1 MVWHTSIHLVLCS
14 SWFIWK
20 LHTIS
25 EHWGN
30 ASNPGDTHTYLTQYS
45 QERIVYSSTILLL
58 FFSDHF
64 ILFAKSLLIHYELLV
79 QWRLRKF
86 TSTLCLLLGQ
96 IKFVDKSPV
105 QSSVEMKVFCGEI
118 FKNNLH
124 LQINCIFNFRRHQNT
139 ISSLLYTIWPSWSC
153 NIDIP

>member
-1 MVWHTSIHLVLCS
+1 M
-14 SWFIWK
+14 
-20 LHTIS
+20 
-25 EHWGN
+25 
-30 ASNPGDTHTYLTQYS
+30 
-45 QERIVYSSTILLL
+45 
-58 FFSDHF
+58 
-64 ILFAKSLLIHYELLV
+64 LIHYELLV

-153 NIDIP
+153 NIDIPSYRKHAIFFGNFRLSYHFRTRKIFTNLSKFEEDCIVITQQDYHKIQANYYFLQERKKITTQSVE